1 MAEGPGVGG
10 MACVEED
17 RNGGQNGR
25 QGGVDLRPL
34 PLPPPQLLYKIRSS
48 SLSSTW
54 G

>member
-25 QGGVDLRPL
+25 QGGVDLRP
-34 PLPPPQLLYKIRSS
+34 PPPA
-48 SLSSTW
+48 SL
-54 G
+54 